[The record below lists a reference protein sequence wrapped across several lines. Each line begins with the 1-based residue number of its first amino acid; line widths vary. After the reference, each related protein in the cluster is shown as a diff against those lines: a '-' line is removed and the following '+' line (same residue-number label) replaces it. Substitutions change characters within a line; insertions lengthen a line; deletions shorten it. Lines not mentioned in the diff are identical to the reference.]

1 MYLNAAAYR
10 TFSDFTQYPVFPW
23 VLSNY
28 DDSEIDLN
36 DPANY
41 RDLSK
46 PMGAMEPRRFDAF
59 YKRYLDMPEPKF
71 LYGTHYSA
79 PGYVIGH
86 LFRKFPLYMLRLHGG
101 RFDSPDRL
109 FDSIMNEWNS
119 VNNNPA
125 DVKELIPEFYSN
137 DPSFLVNAMQLDL
150 GIK

>member
-41 RDLSK
+41 RDLSQ
-46 PMGAMEPRRFDAF
+46 PMGAMEPRRFEAF
-59 YKRYLDMPEPKF
+59 KNRYRDMPEPKF

-86 LFRKFPLYMLRLHGG
+86 LFRKYPLYMLRLHGG

-137 DPSFLVNAMQLDL
+137 DPSFLVNGM
-150 GIK
+150 